1 MFTSDQQILKLPK
14 ILKKLGRISSISQ
27 FHQETGVS
35 KQIFSMVKNQD
46 KISQGRHF
54 TPKQI
59 EVIIKLYSVNG
70 NWIFGVSEE
79 VFEGIV
85 EHYIEY

>member
-14 ILKKLGRISSISQ
+14 ILKKLGRISSLGQ
-27 FHQETGVS
+27 FHEETSIS
-35 KQIFSMVKNQD
+35 KQHFTNVKNQE
-46 KISQGRHF
+46 KYGIPNHF

-59 EVIIKLYSVNG
+59 EAVIKIYKVNA
-70 NWIFGVSEE
+70 NWIFGMSDE